1 MSLSLQKSQRMPKL
15 KKGIVAYTFL
25 RPNVCE
31 KIHQFLPGTK
41 KMHTKE
47 KWFFFLLRGVEME
60 KKEIY
65 TDRYRLVYF
74 LSFPSTRETR
84 WMEQWL
90 LITERRCVE

>member
-47 KWFFFLLRGVEME
+47 KWFFFSASRCRNGKERNLYGSVQIGVFSV
-60 KKEIY
+60 
-65 TDRYRLVYF
+65 LSVYARDTMDGTVAPYHGEA
-74 LSFPSTRETR
+74 L
-84 WMEQWL
+84 
-90 LITERRCVE
+90 C